1 MPRRGGTYVDNA
13 SNRSLGR
20 VGMAYGTCVQS
31 SSSASRASSSS
42 YGSSYGASNASYSSG
57 AKTYV
62 DNSANRSLGRVGKEV
77 GTHVV
82 HKDGSMTVS
91 PSSSTYS
98 TMSSSRTYVDNPQ
111 NRSLG
116 RVGEPLGSHV
126 QYKHGAT
133 ASSSSTSSAVYA
145 DNPTNRKLQRVGKPK
160 GSHVVHRDG
169 SVSVSSAISTS
180 AQPAERYYKDN
191 YFNRKHDRVGKEIV
205 RSSRSPKTNLCK
217 VERDLLQDS
226 NLEDIADILQHID
239 LNDCYRPVIE
249 SIQYEL
255 QRGEVEENWEKSG
268 KLPCTNYSKVSQ
280 FIREIIPM
288 VDLHLKKQIGKGG
301 FGEVY
306 AAEWK
311 NTPVAFKK
319 LIVQQITNKK
329 KKQLVNEIRI
339 FSKLSHPNIVQMF
352 GVVTEEN
359 NIGIVMEYLP
369 KTLFHAIFIEEVEFN
384 RKSKKQLINEVTS
397 AIAYLH
403 CQDIAHCDIKC
414 QNILLTAQNVAKL
427 ADFGL
432 SIIKNSGTSTSTLS
446 AAPGQGTPRYSA
458 PEVLRGELLELPGL
472 KKADIYSLC
481 LVTYQVL
488 VEEEPFEN
496 LNLHQLVENVGRGDL
511 RPNLKEANM
520 AEVVKRLL
528 ERGWIKKA
536 ADRPDI
542 NRFLKEWSDIDKVF
556 ELV

>member
-1 MPRRGGTYVDNA
+1 
-13 SNRSLGR
+13 
-20 VGMAYGTCVQS
+20 
-31 SSSASRASSSS
+31 
-42 YGSSYGASNASYSSG
+42 
-57 AKTYV
+57 
-62 DNSANRSLGRVGKEV
+62 
-77 GTHVV
+77 
-82 HKDGSMTVS
+82 MTLS
-91 PSSSTYS
+91 PSSSTHS
-98 TMSSSRTYVDNPQ
+98 TMSSSRAYVDNPQ

-126 QYKHGAT
+126 QHKHGAT

-145 DNPTNRKLQRVGKPK
+145 DNPTNRKLQRAGKPK

-180 AQPAERYYKDN
+180 DQPATRYYKDN
-191 YFNRKHDRVGKEIV
+191 YYNRKHDRVGKEIV

-226 NLEDIADILQHID
+226 NLEDIADILQQID

-249 SIQYEL
+249 SVQYEL

-288 VDLHLKKQIGKGG
+288 EDLHLKKQIGKGG

-352 GVVTEEN
+352 GVVTEDN

-369 KTLFHAIFIEEVEFN
+369 KTLFHV
-384 RKSKKQLINEVTS
+384 
-397 AIAYLH
+397 H
-403 CQDIAHCDIKC
+403 
-414 QNILLTAQNVAKL
+414 
-427 ADFGL
+427 
-432 SIIKNSGTSTSTLS
+432 
-446 AAPGQGTPRYSA
+446 
-458 PEVLRGELLELPGL
+458 
-472 KKADIYSLC
+472 
-481 LVTYQVL
+481 
-488 VEEEPFEN
+488 
-496 LNLHQLVENVGRGDL
+496 
-511 RPNLKEANM
+511 
-520 AEVVKRLL
+520 
-528 ERGWIKKA
+528 
-536 ADRPDI
+536 
-542 NRFLKEWSDIDKVF
+542 
-556 ELV
+556 